1 MKNRRFIEVHQTM
14 FWSEWKVNV
23 DVLYEDISD
32 NVRLSEGAIEIC
44 IKVSLFYTKSV
55 VLFAICFTFVY

>member
-1 MKNRRFIEVHQTM
+1 MHQTM